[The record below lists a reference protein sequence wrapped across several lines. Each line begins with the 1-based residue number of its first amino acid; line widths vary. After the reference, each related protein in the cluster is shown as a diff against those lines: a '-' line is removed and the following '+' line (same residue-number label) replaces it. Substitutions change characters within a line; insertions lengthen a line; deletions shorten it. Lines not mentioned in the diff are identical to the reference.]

1 MLIPEAAIKF
11 ISMIYGLFVLFGAF
25 LVAYTAYTARK
36 RKDDTLLRAR
46 AFINKSFMRDNGT
59 LLFLA
64 CLFFFLH
71 TIMEFNDTLRLSIE
85 ESVAEFVKEISELGI
100 SICIVILAYK
110 WFKLIRPSKYL
121 EQATIREHQDK

>member
-11 ISMIYGLFVLFGAF
+11 VSILYGLFALLGAF

-46 AFINKSFMRDNGT
+46 AFINKSFMRDNGA

-64 CLFFFLH
+64 CLFFFVH
-71 TIMEFNDTLRLSIE
+71 TIMEFNNTFGLFIE
-85 ESVAEFVKEISELGI
+85 ESIAEFIKEISELGI
-100 SICIVILAYK
+100 SICIVVLAYK
-110 WFKLIRPSKYL
+110 WFKLMRPSKYI
-121 EQATIREHQDK
+121 EQVTDKEHRSK